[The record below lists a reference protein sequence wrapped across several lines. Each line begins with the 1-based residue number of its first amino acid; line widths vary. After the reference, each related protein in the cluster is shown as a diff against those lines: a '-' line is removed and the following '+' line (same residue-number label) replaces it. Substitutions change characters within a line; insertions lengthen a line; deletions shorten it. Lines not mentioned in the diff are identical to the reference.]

1 MTELPHFEVIVE
13 RSEDAIVERCRI
25 KTVGD
30 YHIEV
35 IPMAVNF
42 RIRTVRVDGGKYAWS
57 ERYWC
62 YAGRGRDSFVA
73 AVLAAAAWDG
83 APDTEPVGWV
93 KSWDGRRNGEQVLR
107 SPS

>member
-1 MTELPHFEVIVE
+1 MTDVELPHFELIVE
-13 RSEDAIVERCRI
+13 HTEDSVTERCRI

-42 RIRTVRVDGGKYAWS
+42 RIHTVPVDDEYAWS

-62 YAGRGRDSFVA
+62 YAGRDRLTFVA
-73 AVLAAAAWDG
+73 AVLAAHAWDG
-83 APDTEPVGWV
+83 ADDTEPVGWV
-93 KSWDGRRNGEQVLR
+93 KSWDGRRNGE
-107 SPS
+107 PPP